1 LLIYL
6 EIEVLVLK
14 RFLIKSLLAFSPN
27 ADHMTMGVEDV
38 AASVQKAV
46 NAGAVEEQVDETT
59 GQLIVKLRDPFGYV
73 WYICERKSLALFK
86 GSSK

>member
-1 LLIYL
+1 
-6 EIEVLVLK
+6 
-14 RFLIKSLLAFSPN
+14 
-27 ADHMTMGVEDV
+27 MTMGVEDV

-46 NAGAVEEQVDETT
+46 NAGAVEEQVDETMAAIFA